1 MVQSGST
8 LYVVKIGYD
17 EAFAKL
23 SPGSALFGHVIEQ
36 AFASGKTSEINFMS
50 GYSWMNDWN
59 VQTRRLA
66 DISFFPDT
74 MRRWGLCKQPMQLR
88 TLINRNPKWKRFIE
102 TGLSFR
108 WKKLPSLPKKTGV

>member
-1 MVQSGST
+1 MVQNGST
-8 LYVVKIGYD
+8 LYVVKIGYN

-23 SPGSALFGHVIEQ
+23 SPGAALFGHVIER
-36 AFASGKTSEINFMS
+36 AFASGETSEINFMS

-66 DISFFPDT
+66 DIAFFPDT
-74 MRRWGLCKQPMQLR
+74 MRRWGLCKQPIQLR
-88 TLINRNPKWKRFIE
+88 TLINRTPKLKRTVE

-108 WKKLPSLPKKTGV
+108 WKKLLSLSKKSGV